1 MRGLGM
7 EEDVKFG
14 IALPFHPWEEILKRA
29 KMAEEVGFDS
39 IWVADHLVG
48 MGLRR
53 LDAMEAYTSLA
64 AVAMVTKKVKLG
76 TSVTNI
82 QTRHPAVLAQTIMT
96 LDHIS
101 NGRVIAAVG
110 AGEAMSIV
118 PFGIPW
124 DKPVSRMKE
133 AIEVLLSLWTEDPVN
148 YDGKFFK
155 LRDAFIRPKPIQKP
169 HPPLWIAANSPRT
182 LRLTAKYGD
191 GWLPLGRSPED
202 YRKKLEE
209 LRDLRRKYGRSGEF
223 EGGVLLYGV
232 VAESDEDARKII
244 DLPARAFSVFAVEEL
259 RRRGIEVPEDL
270 SLEKFVYTPENV
282 KRVIDFASKIS
293 FDDVE
298 DFYVWGS
305 PETCI
310 DKLEKWIKA
319 GAEHIVLVALVS
331 EKHRDMQYRLY
342 GEKIIPYFKGK

>member
-1 MRGLGM
+1 L
-7 EEDVKFG
+7 EENVKFG

-29 KMAEEVGFDS
+29 KMAEELDFDS

-64 AVAMVTKKVKLG
+64 AVAMVTKKVRLG

-133 AIEVLLSLWTEDPVN
+133 AIEVLLLLWTKDPVN
-148 YDGKFFK
+148 YNGKFFK

-182 LRLTAKYGD
+182 LRITAKYGD
-191 GWLPLGRSPED
+191 GCLPLGRHPDD
-202 YRKKLEE
+202 YKKKLQE
-209 LRDLRRKYGRSGEF
+209 LKNMRKRYSKTGEF
-223 EGGVLLYGV
+223 ESGVLLYGV
-232 VAESDEDARKII
+232 VAESDETARKII
-244 DLPARAFSVFAVEEL
+244 DLPARAFSIFAVEEL
-259 RRRGIEVPEDL
+259 RKRGIEVPEEL

-282 KRVIDFASKIS
+282 KKVIDLASKIS

-310 DKLEKWIKA
+310 DKLEKWVKA
-319 GAEHIVLVALVS
+319 GAQHIVLVALVS
-331 EKHRDMQYRLY
+331 EKYRDMQYKLY
-342 GEKIIPYFKGK
+342 GEKIIPYFREKK

>member
-1 MRGLGM
+1 M
-7 EEDVKFG
+7 EEDIKFG

-29 KMAEEVGFDS
+29 KMAEELGFDS
-39 IWVADHLVG
+39 IWMADHLVG

-133 AIEVLLSLWTEDPVN
+133 AIEVILSLWAKDPVN
-148 YDGKFFK
+148 YGGKFFR
-155 LRDAFIRPKPIQKP
+155 LRGAFIRPKPVQKP

-182 LRLTAKYGD
+182 LKITAKYGD
-191 GWLPLGRSPED
+191 GWLPLGRIPGD
-202 YRKKLEE
+202 YKKKLEE
-209 LRDLRRKYGRSGEF
+209 LENLRRKYGMSGEF
-223 EGGVLLYGV
+223 EYGVLLYGV
-232 VAESDEDARKII
+232 VAQDDETAGRII
-244 DLPARAFSVFAVEEL
+244 EFPARVFSVFAAEEL
-259 RRRGIEVPEDL
+259 KRKGIEVPEEL

-282 KRVIDFASKIS
+282 RKIMEYASKIS

-298 DFYVWGS
+298 EFYVWGS

-319 GAEHIVLVALVS
+319 GAQHIVLVALVS
-331 EKHRDMQYRLY
+331 EKYRDMQYKLY
-342 GEKIIPYFKGK
+342 GEKIIPYFKEQY

>member
-1 MRGLGM
+1 M
-7 EEDVKFG
+7 EENVKFG

-182 LRLTAKYGD
+182 LRLTARYGD

-202 YRKKLEE
+202 YRKKLDE

-223 EGGVLLYGV
+223 ESSVLLYGV

-319 GAEHIVLVALVS
+319 DARHIVLVALVS

>member
-1 MRGLGM
+1 M
-7 EEDVKFG
+7 EEDVRFG

-64 AVAMVTKKVKLG
+64 AVAMVTRKVKLG

-101 NGRVIAAVG
+101 DGRVIAAVG

-155 LRDAFIRPKPIQKP
+155 LRNAFIRPKPVQRP

-182 LRLTAKYGD
+182 LKLTAKYGD

-209 LRDLRRKYGRSGEF
+209 LQDLRRKYGRSGKF
-223 EGGVLLYGV
+223 ESGVLLYGV
-232 VAESDEDARKII
+232 IAESNEDARKII

-293 FDDVE
+293 FNDVE

-319 GAEHIVLVALVS
+319 GVRHIVLVALVS

>member
-1 MRGLGM
+1 LKGNVR
-7 EEDVKFG
+7 FG
-14 IALPFHPWEEILKRA
+14 IALPFHPWQEILKRA

-39 IWVADHLVG
+39 IWMADHLVG

-118 PFGIPW
+118 PFSIPW

-133 AIEVLLSLWTEDPVN
+133 AIEVVLSLWTKDPVN
-148 YDGKFFK
+148 YDGKFFRLK
-155 LRDAFIRPKPIQKP
+155 DAFIRPKPVQKP

-182 LRLTAKYGD
+182 LKITAKYGD
-191 GWLPLGRSPED
+191 GWLPLGRRPED
-202 YRKKLEE
+202 YKRKLKELE
-209 LRDLRRKYGRSGEF
+209 DLRKRYGKSDNF
-223 EGGVLLYGV
+223 ENGVLLYGV
-232 VAESDEDARKII
+232 VAQDDETARRII
-244 DLPARAFSVFAVEEL
+244 EFPARVFSVFAVEEL
-259 RRRGIEVPEDL
+259 KKRGIEVPEEL

-282 KRVIDFASKIS
+282 KKAVEYASKVAFEDI
-293 FDDVE
+293 E

-305 PETCI
+305 PESCI
-310 DKLEKWIKA
+310 EKLEKWVKA
-319 GAEHIVLVALVS
+319 GAQHIVLVALVS
-331 EKHRDMQYRLY
+331 EKHRDIQYKLY
-342 GEKIIPYFKGK
+342 GEKIIPYFKEQCK

>member
-209 LRDLRRKYGRSGEF
+209 LKDLRRKYGRSGEF
-223 EGGVLLYGV
+223 ESGVLLYGV

>member
-1 MRGLGM
+1 LKRN
-7 EEDVKFG
+7 VRFG
-14 IALPFHPWEEILKRA
+14 IALPFHPWQEILKRA
-29 KMAEEVGFDS
+29 KMAEELGFDS
-39 IWVADHLVG
+39 IWMADHLVG

-110 AGEAMSIV
+110 AGEAMSII

-133 AIEVLLSLWTEDPVN
+133 AIEVILSLWTRDPVN

-155 LRDAFIRPKPIQKP
+155 LRDAFIRPKPVQKP

-182 LRLTAKYGD
+182 LKITAKYGD
-191 GWLPLGRSPED
+191 GWLPLGRTVED
-202 YRKKLEE
+202 YQRMREE
-209 LRDLRRKYGRSGEF
+209 LENMRRKYSRLKDF
-223 EGGVLLYGV
+223 EYGVLLYGV
-232 VAESDEDARKII
+232 VADNDEDARKII
-244 DLPARAFSVFAVEEL
+244 EFPARVFSVFAAEEL
-259 RRRGIEVPEDL
+259 KKRGIDVPKEL
-270 SLEKFVYTPENV
+270 SLEKFLYTPENV
-282 KRVIDFASKIS
+282 KKIMDYASKIS
-293 FDDVE
+293 FEDIE

-305 PETCI
+305 PDSCI
-310 DKLEKWIKA
+310 EKLEKWVKA
-319 GAEHIVLVALVS
+319 GAQHIVLVALVS
-331 EKHRDMQYRLY
+331 EKHRDLQYKLY
-342 GEKIIPYFKGK
+342 GEKIIPYFKEQYKEKS

>member
-1 MRGLGM
+1 M
-7 EEDVKFG
+7 EENVKFG

-39 IWVADHLVG
+39 IWMADHLVG

-118 PFGIPW
+118 PFGMSW
-124 DKPVSRMKE
+124 DRPVSRMKE
-133 AIEVLLSLWTEDPVN
+133 AIEVVLSLWTKDPVN
-148 YDGKFFK
+148 YDGEFFK
-155 LRDAFIRPKPIQKP
+155 LRDAFIRPKPVQKP

-182 LRLTAKYGD
+182 LMLTARYGD

-202 YRKKLEE
+202 YRKKLRE
-209 LRDLRRKYGRSGEF
+209 LRDLRKKCGRFGGF
-223 EGGVLLYGV
+223 ESGVLLYGV
-232 VAESDEDARKII
+232 VAESDEDAMKII

-259 RRRGIEVPEDL
+259 RKRGIDVPEDL

-282 KRVIDFASKIS
+282 RKVIDFASKIS
-293 FDDVE
+293 FDDIE

-310 DKLEKWIKA
+310 DKLDKWVKA
-319 GAEHIVLVALVS
+319 GAQHIVLVALVS
-331 EKHRDMQYRLY
+331 EKYRDMQYKLY
-342 GEKIIPYFKGK
+342 GKKIIPYFKEK